1 MSENSGLRTYTAS
14 GAIGANIRVKLTSPS
29 TTLPVQVEVAG
40 LGEQHIGITEFA
52 VASGDPVAVRLRTY
66 PGTQEVVA
74 ADTFA
79 HAAVLYG
86 AAAGKVTDNS
96 AGAGNAIGQA
106 MEACTTAGDIIEM
119 VPYNVLS
126 DTAAN
131 IEIVDADTH
140 TDAANVEAALAEI
153 YQGLLTAQGFIPVPL
168 ATVRELTTGTHSDVA
183 GNGGLLASDTTPI
196 LGAANGDT
204 DGAWR
209 VAWAGG
215 NSDAIG
221 FQVPLPPDLNDAA
234 DVVIHFRA
242 AMAGTDDIPVIS
254 ADSYFNEGDTKVE
267 DDSGAVTG
275 ATYAEYTI
283 TIAHGDVPA
292 GAQTLSVELTPAAH
306 ATNALYLT
314 AIWIEYT
321 RKILT
326 A

>member
-1 MSENSGLRTYTAS
+1 MSENSGLRTYTAN
-14 GAIGANIRVKLTSPS
+14 GALGSNVRVKLTAESA
-29 TTLPVQVEVAG
+29 TVPVQVEIAG
-40 LGEQHIGITEFA
+40 LAAQHVGITEFA
-52 VASGDPVAVRLRTY
+52 VASGDPVTVRLRTY

-74 ADTFA
+74 ADSFA
-79 HAAVLYG
+79 VGAVLYG
-86 AAAGKVTDNS
+86 AANGKVTDNS
-96 AGAGNAIGQA
+96 AQAGSAIGQA
-106 MEACTTAGDIIEM
+106 MEAAGHDGDVVEM
-119 VPYNVLS
+119 VPFNVLS
-126 DTAAN
+126 TTSATVSVEDTGN
-131 IEIVDADTH
+131 FTSTET
-140 TDAANVEAALAEI
+140 VEAALAEI

-168 ATVRELTTGTHSDVA
+168 ATVRELATGTHPNAA

-209 VAWAGG
+209 LAWAAS

-234 DVVIHFRA
+234 SVVIHFRA
-242 AMAGTDDIPVIS
+242 AMAGTDDTPVIS

-275 ATYAEYTI
+275 TSYDEYEI

-292 GAQTLSVELTPAAH
+292 GAQTLSVELTPGSH
-306 ATNALYLT
+306 TTDILYLT